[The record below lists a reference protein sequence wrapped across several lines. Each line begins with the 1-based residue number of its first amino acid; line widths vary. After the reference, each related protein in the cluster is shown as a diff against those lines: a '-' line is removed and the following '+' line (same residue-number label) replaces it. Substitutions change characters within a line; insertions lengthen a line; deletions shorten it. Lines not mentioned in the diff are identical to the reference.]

1 MSGGGKVVRMF
12 VRNAKYDEF
21 SQEFEELVNKYAKGV
36 SRTEMVGMLEF
47 FKKDLL
53 ECCDE

>member
-1 MSGGGKVVRMF
+1 MDSQEKVVRMF
-12 VRNAKYDEF
+12 VRNANYDEF
-21 SQEFEELVNKYAKGV
+21 SQEFEELVNKYGKGV

-53 ECCDE
+53 DCYDE